1 VRTGTIFELFFTTK
15 STGTGVGLPC
25 RVIIE
30 AHGGALGHL
39 RTNLT
44 GRSFGSP
51 CRAAI
56 YECSRYLPRLDVRYG
71 HKADTPSQPIRSGE
85 MSSPNARPALTKPC
99 QEIGRH
105 GKKPHICGSV
115 SELTAAQN
123 RKRVNKNSY
132 RCGPEGCKNRG
143 RSHPQGSAAPISSRP
158 QLSPR
163 SGPTFLQ

>member
-1 VRTGTIFELFFTTK
+1 MNAVAICRGSMSAMGTKRTPPRNPSGQEK
-15 STGTGVGLPC
+15 
-25 RVIIE
+25 
-30 AHGGALGHL
+30 
-39 RTNLT
+39 
-44 GRSFGSP
+44 
-51 CRAAI
+51 CRA
-56 YECSRYLPRLDVRYG
+56 RTQG
-71 HKADTPSQPIRSGE
+71 
-85 MSSPNARPALTKPC
+85 PALTKPC

-105 GKKPHICGSV
+105 GKKPHIYGSV

-163 SGPTFLQ
+163 SGPTFLQWIVTPAGHKSGWRS

>member
-1 VRTGTIFELFFTTK
+1 MRTGTIFELFFTTK

-71 HKADTPSQPIRSGE
+71 TKRTPPRNPSGQE
-85 MSSPNARPALTKPC
+85 KCRARTQGPALTKPC
-99 QEIGRH
+99 QEIGAAR
-105 GKKPHICGSV
+105 KKPHICGSV